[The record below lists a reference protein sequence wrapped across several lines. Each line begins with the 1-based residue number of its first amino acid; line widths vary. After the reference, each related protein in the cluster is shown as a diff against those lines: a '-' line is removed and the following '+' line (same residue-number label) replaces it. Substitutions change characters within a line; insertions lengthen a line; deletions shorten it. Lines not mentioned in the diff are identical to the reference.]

1 MLANTEFSTWK
12 SIPARFQ
19 RDKMIEL
26 RERDWFID
34 VQFRQGIPKIVTT
47 SKVVLTNLRILCHKY

>member
-1 MLANTEFSTWK
+1 MLVNTEFSAWK

-19 RDKMIEL
+19 RNKMVKL

-34 VQFRQGIPKIVTT
+34 IQFRQGIPKIVIT
-47 SKVVLTNLRILCHKY
+47 SKLF

>member
-1 MLANTEFSTWK
+1 MLANTEFSAWK

-19 RDKMIEL
+19 RNKMVKL

-47 SKVVLTNLRILCHKY
+47 SKLF